1 MEETRRNAK
10 PNEDGGVL
18 MSMIGAREAA
28 ERMKR
33 MKLKKERTIFG
44 KELLRLEKAISRTY

>member
-18 MSMIGAREAA
+18 MSIMGAREAA

-33 MKLKKERTIFG
+33 MKFKQARRRCG
-44 KELLRLEKAISRTY
+44 KELLRLEAAM